1 MIPHNRPTIGIEEES
16 AAIRVLRRGWLS
28 QGKEVQEFENEFCDF
43 MGLPHGHAVAL
54 SSGTSSLFLALSE
67 DAVVNSKKDLRYL
80 VKDSQT
86 PKGLNEQGVRQLIKA
101 GFYKKLEKTLNKIH
115 KRLDK

>member
-54 SSGTSSLFLALSE
+54 SSGTSSLFLALYI
-67 DAVVNSKKDLRYL
+67 L
-80 VKDSQT
+80 
-86 PKGLNEQGVRQLIKA
+86 KA
-101 GFYKKLEKTLNKIH
+101 QNKNKWRCRH
-115 KRLDK
+115 LCFA